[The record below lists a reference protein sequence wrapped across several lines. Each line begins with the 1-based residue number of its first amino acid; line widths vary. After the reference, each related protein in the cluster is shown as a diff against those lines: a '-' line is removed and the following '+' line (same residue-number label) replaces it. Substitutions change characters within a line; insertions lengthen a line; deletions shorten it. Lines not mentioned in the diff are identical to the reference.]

1 MVLFS
6 FSQIDQ
12 AFLKDLCSGYGSV
25 QTFYMNESMQSGLVR
40 YSSPSEATEAKIKL
54 ERANFNG
61 INLIVD
67 FASDSDIG
75 EFIDSMSPR
84 QEGSPP
90 PLSFTATATSDD
102 CWDNTFKPPTAVD
115 SKWFS
120 STPPVDI
127 LPNPDTS
134 SAAWK
139 GGDLFTPWSTQQNE
153 SADTGTVDNSNHLA
167 TSPSMATFLPNGLL

>member
-1 MVLFS
+1 MS
-6 FSQIDQ
+6 
-12 AFLKDLCSGYGSV
+12 
-25 QTFYMNESMQSGLVR
+25 ESMQNGLVR
-40 YSSPSEATEAKIKL
+40 YSHPAEAAEAKIKL

-61 INLIVD
+61 ISLMVD

-90 PLSFTATATSDD
+90 PLSFTAPATSDE
-102 CWDNTFKPPTAVD
+102 CWDDTFKPQAAD

-120 STPPVDI
+120 TTAPMNIPPSSDASS
-127 LPNPDTS
+127 S
-134 SAAWK
+134 SAPWK
-139 GGDLFTPWSTQQNE
+139 GGDLFAPWASQQNDAGE
-153 SADTGTVDNSNHLA
+153 VNTVDNTNHLA

>member
-1 MVLFS
+1 M
-6 FSQIDQ
+6 
-12 AFLKDLCSGYGSV
+12 CSGYGAV
-25 QTFYMNESMQSGLVR
+25 QTFYMSESMQNSLVR
-40 YSSPSEATEAKIKL
+40 YSCTAEATEAKIKM

-61 INLIVD
+61 IGLIVD

-90 PLSFTATATSDD
+90 PLSFTATATSDE
-102 CWDNTFKPPTAVD
+102 CWEDTYKPQAVN

-120 STPPVDI
+120 STAPMNI
-127 LPNPDTS
+127 APNSDTS

-139 GGDLFTPWSTQQNE
+139 GGDLFTTLGRPTE
-153 SADTGTVDNSNHLA
+153 
-167 TSPSMATFLPNGLL
+167 

>member
-1 MVLFS
+1 M
-6 FSQIDQ
+6 
-12 AFLKDLCSGYGSV
+12 CSGYGAV
-25 QTFYMNESMQSGLVR
+25 QTFYMSESMQNSLVR
-40 YSSPSEATEAKIKL
+40 YSCTAEATEAKIKM

-61 INLIVD
+61 IGLIVD

-90 PLSFTATATSDD
+90 PLSFTATATSDE
-102 CWDNTFKPPTAVD
+102 CWEDTYKPQAVN

-120 STPPVDI
+120 STAPMNI
-127 LPNPDTS
+127 APNSDTS

-139 GGDLFTPWSTQQNE
+139 GGDLFTPWAAQQNE
-153 SADTGTVDNSNHLA
+153 SGDSNAADNTNHLA